1 MKNKTKGQLEAI
13 NQNLKEVTGI
23 YRDAVS
29 DSGISENEF
38 WIWYTLIAMEGEYTQ
53 QDICCAWSLSKQ
65 TVNTIIK
72 NMVQKEYAVLEA
84 VPGTRNHKIIRLT
97 ENGRKYGEKIIL
109 PVADAEQRA
118 IDRIP
123 IEEQLACAKVLTKF
137 IKLLKEEL
145 AADENRNIGK

>member
-1 MKNKTKGQLEAI
+1 MNHNTKDQLEAI
-13 NQNLKEVTGI
+13 NKKLKELAGM

-29 DSGISENEF
+29 ASGISENEF
-38 WIWYTLIAMEGEYTQ
+38 WIWYALVAIKGEYTQ
-53 QDICCAWSLSKQ
+53 QDICNMWSISKQ

-97 ENGRKYGEKIIL
+97 ELGRKYGEEIIL

-118 IDRIP
+118 TDRIP

-137 IKLLKEEL
+137 IKFLKEEL
-145 AADENRNIGK
+145 DADKNR